1 LTAEAGL
8 RMNDKDLRSE
18 ANRLEEILKDKTI
31 NKVYRNRSNEV
42 VIEFNDGTRFFIEID
57 GKELEFSIT

>member
-1 LTAEAGL
+1 
-8 RMNDKDLRSE
+8 MNDKDLKSE
-18 ANRLEEILKDKTI
+18 ANKLEEILKNKTI
-31 NKVYRNRSNEV
+31 YKVYRNRSNEV

>member
-1 LTAEAGL
+1 MTAEAEL
-8 RMNDKDLRSE
+8 KMNDKDLKSE
-18 ANRLEEILKDKTI
+18 ANKLEEILKNKTI
-31 NKVYRNRSNEV
+31 YKVYRNRSNEV